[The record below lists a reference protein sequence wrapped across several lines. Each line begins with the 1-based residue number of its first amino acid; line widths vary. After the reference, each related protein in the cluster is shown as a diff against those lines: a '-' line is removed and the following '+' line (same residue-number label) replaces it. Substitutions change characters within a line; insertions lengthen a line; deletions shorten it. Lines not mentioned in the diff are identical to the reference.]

1 MSTSPLYRIVF
12 LLLLAVV
19 TAAFLAVLAPFFGP
33 IFWAVIMALLFA
45 STFRGILGRVRD
57 RRNVAALLTVAL
69 IMLIVILP
77 TVLLISA
84 AANEVSTLVQR
95 VSEGQINFRQYAQQ
109 VMAALPKWVTDLMA
123 RFNLF
128 DVQSVVGRFSEALIK
143 SGQVLT
149 TQALNIGQNAVLFVI
164 NLTLMLYLMFFFLRD
179 GEALWRMIRNAVP
192 MERVQT
198 QYLATKFST
207 VVRATVKGNV
217 VVALVQGTLGGLA
230 FWALDIHGA
239 VLWGSIM
246 AFLSLLPAVG
256 AALIWAPVA
265 IYMLATGSV
274 WQGVALI
281 AWGALVIGMV
291 DNLLRP
297 VLVGKDT
304 KLPDYVVLLS
314 TLGGISL
321 FGLSGFVI
329 GPTVAAL
336 FMAAWALFTR
346 TDQYEPHELQDLRE
360 QAERHADQP
369 LEP

>member
-1 MSTSPLYRIVF
+1 MNTPSLHRAVF

-19 TAAFLAVLAPFFGP
+19 TAAFLAVMAPFFGP

-45 STFRGILGRVRD
+45 STHRALLRRVGQ

-69 IMLIVILP
+69 IMLMVILP
-77 TVLLISA
+77 TVLLTAA
-84 AANEVSTLVQR
+84 AANEVTHLVQR
-95 VSEGQINFRQYAQQ
+95 VSAGDINFRGYAQQ
-109 VMAALPKWVTDLMA
+109 VLAALPQWIRDLLA
-123 RFNLF
+123 RFDLIDF
-128 DVQSVVGRFSEALIK
+128 QSVVGRFSDALIK

-149 TQALNIGQNAVLFVI
+149 QQALSIGQNALLFVI
-164 NLTLMLYLMFFFLRD
+164 NVTLMLYLLFFFLRD
-179 GEALWRMIRNAVP
+179 GETLWRLIRHTLP

-217 VVALVQGTLGGLA
+217 VVALIQGALGGLA
-230 FWALDIHGA
+230 FWALGINGA

-265 IYMLATGSV
+265 IYFLATGAI

-281 AWGALVIGMV
+281 VWGSLVIGMV

-321 FGLSGFVI
+321 FGISGFVI

-346 TDQYEPHELQDLRE
+346 TEHDEEKSKAPAPEDGEPPP
-360 QAERHADQP
+360 AP
-369 LEP
+369 